1 MSVGSLDADDPK
13 KQLMPLLLELTD
25 VHKTYGEFQAV
36 TEMSFAIPS
45 GLGYRLLGPTGVRTI
60 QLQGS
65 RSLPPVFIQK
75 LTCFSC

>member
-13 KQLMPLLLELTD
+13 NQLMPLLLELTD

-45 GLGYRLLGPTGVRTI
+45 G
-60 QLQGS
+60 
-65 RSLPPVFIQK
+65 F
-75 LTCFSC
+75 

>member
-1 MSVGSLDADDPK
+1 MSVGSRDADDPK
-13 KQLMPLLLELTD
+13 EYFIPMLLELTD
-25 VHKTYGEFQAV
+25 VYKTYGEIQAV

-45 GLGYRLLGPTGVRTI
+45 GSGYRLLGPTGVRTR

-65 RSLPPVFIQK
+65 RSFPPVFIQK

>member
-1 MSVGSLDADDPK
+1 
-13 KQLMPLLLELTD
+13 MPMLLELTD

-45 GLGYRLLGPTGVRTI
+45 GSGYRLLGPTGVRTR

-65 RSLPPVFIQK
+65 RSFPPVFIQK